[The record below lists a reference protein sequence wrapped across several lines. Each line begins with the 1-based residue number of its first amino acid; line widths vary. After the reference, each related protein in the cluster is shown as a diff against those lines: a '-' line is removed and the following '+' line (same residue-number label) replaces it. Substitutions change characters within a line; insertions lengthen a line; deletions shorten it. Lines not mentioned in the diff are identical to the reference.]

1 MKRLTDTYRN
11 QKEKEKLPLDYTA
24 LKVSC
29 STLWH
34 AASLMQAQMYK
45 GGKVREPAFEQWV

>member
-11 QKEKEKLPLDYTA
+11 QKEKEKLPLGYTA